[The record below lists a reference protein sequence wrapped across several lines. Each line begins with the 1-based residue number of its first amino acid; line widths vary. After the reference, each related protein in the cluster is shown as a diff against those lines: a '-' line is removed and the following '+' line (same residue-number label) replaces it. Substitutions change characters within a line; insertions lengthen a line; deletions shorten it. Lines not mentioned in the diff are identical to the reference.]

1 MKGLLIKDIKLMK
14 NMRNSMAMILVIAV
28 GMGAYIKDTSFIITY
43 LSLIGATFTSS
54 TLSYDE
60 FDNGYAFLF
69 PLPVSR
75 KGYVAEKY
83 ILGLLLSGGGW
94 LIGSVITVISGL
106 ARNTMPLPEIFMTS
120 VLLVSVPVF
129 LLSVLLPFHFKF
141 GGEKGRIVMIASMGV
156 FFVIVVLGV
165 KLMNM
170 LHLDPDAVIDNMPSL
185 GMGATAAVSI
195 AAAALI
201 LLLSFRISMGIL
213 QKKEY

>member
-69 PLPVSR
+69 SLPVSR
-75 KGYVAEKY
+75 KGYVMEKY
-83 ILGLLLSGGGW
+83 LLGMLLSGGGW
-94 LIGSVITVISGL
+94 LIGSVITVIAGA
-106 ARNTMPLPEIFMTS
+106 ARNTMPLTEIFMMS
-120 VLLVSVPVF
+120 AVLVSVPVI

-141 GGEKGRIVMIASMGV
+141 GGEKGRIVMVVVMGAI
-156 FFVIVVLGV
+156 FVLVVLGV
-165 KLMNM
+165 KIMDM
-170 LHLDPDAVIDNMPSL
+170 LHLDPDAVIDNMPAL

-201 LLLSFRISMGIL
+201 LLISCRISMGIL

>member
-1 MKGLLIKDIKLMK
+1 M
-14 NMRNSMAMILVIAV
+14 
-28 GMGAYIKDTSFIITY
+28 
-43 LSLIGATFTSS
+43 
-54 TLSYDE
+54 
-60 FDNGYAFLF
+60 LF
-69 PLPVSR
+69 RS
-75 KGYVAEKY
+75 
-83 ILGLLLSGGGW
+83 
-94 LIGSVITVISGL
+94 
-106 ARNTMPLPEIFMTS
+106 
-120 VLLVSVPVF
+120 
-129 LLSVLLPFHFKF
+129 
-141 GGEKGRIVMIASMGV
+141 VMIASMGV

>member
-43 LSLIGATFTSS
+43 LSIIGATFTSS

-60 FDNGYAFLF
+60 FDNGYTFLF
-69 PLPVSR
+69 SLPVSR
-75 KGYVAEKY
+75 KGYVMEKY
-83 ILGLLLSGGGW
+83 LLGMLLSGGGW
-94 LIGSVITVISGL
+94 LIGSVITVIAGA
-106 ARNTMPLPEIFMTS
+106 ARNTMPLPEIFTMS
-120 VLLVSVPVF
+120 AVLVFVPVI

-141 GGEKGRIVMIASMGV
+141 GGEKGRIVMVVIMGAI
-156 FFVIVVLGV
+156 FVLVVLGV
-165 KLMNM
+165 KIMDM
-170 LHLDPDAVIDNMPSL
+170 LHLDPDAVIDNMPAL

-201 LLLSFRISMGIL
+201 LLISCRISMGIL

>member
-69 PLPVSR
+69 SLPVSR

-120 VLLVSVPVF
+120 VVLVSVPVF
-129 LLSVLLPFHFKF
+129 LLSVLLLFHFKF

-170 LHLDPDAVIDNMPSL
+170 LHLDPDAVIDNMPVM